1 MSNAAQY
8 PILDDA
14 IDTPRQASKRRVTS
28 IMGACAGNLVEWY
41 DFFVYAYT
49 AIYFASS
56 FFPSGDQT
64 TQLLA
69 TAGVFAVGFFMRPL
83 GGWLFGRIA
92 DTRGRKISMMVS
104 VAMMCCG
111 SLVIAVLPTYQTI
124 GVLAPVVLV
133 MARMV
138 QGLSVGAEY
147 GTGAAYLSEVATP
160 GRRGFYGSF
169 QYFTIIAGQ
178 LLALLTV
185 TALQQLLSPED
196 LKAWGWRIPF
206 FIGAC
211 GAVVV
216 AYLRRSMTE
225 TASKST
231 MHRREAGTI
240 AGLLRH
246 PRAVLLVL
254 AFTGGGSLYFY
265 TFTTYMQKFLV
276 VSAGIPSPTVSFI
289 MTSALVC
296 FMLSQPIFGM
306 LSDRIGIRSC
316 MILFTGTAAL
326 LVVPIL
332 EALRTT
338 TSPLQAFV
346 LVAGGLLIASFYTPI
361 AGLVKAELFP
371 AEIRALGVGLPYA
384 IANAM
389 FGGTAEYVALH
400 LRAANNESAFFYYVA
415 GLALVALTASL
426 ILPNLRRHGYLDG
439 DGEVEAN
446 SRFGNMI
453 GR

>member
-1 MSNAAQY
+1 
-8 PILDDA
+8 
-14 IDTPRQASKRRVTS
+14 
-28 IMGACAGNLVEWY
+28 
-41 DFFVYAYT
+41 
-49 AIYFASS
+49 
-56 FFPSGDQT
+56 
-64 TQLLA
+64 
-69 TAGVFAVGFFMRPL
+69 
-83 GGWLFGRIA
+83 
-92 DTRGRKISMMVS
+92 
-104 VAMMCCG
+104 
-111 SLVIAVLPTYQTI
+111 
-124 GVLAPVVLV
+124 
-133 MARMV
+133 
-138 QGLSVGAEY
+138 
-147 GTGAAYLSEVATP
+147 
-160 GRRGFYGSF
+160 
-169 QYFTIIAGQ
+169 
-178 LLALLTV
+178 
-185 TALQQLLSPED
+185 
-196 LKAWGWRIPF
+196 
-206 FIGAC
+206 
-211 GAVVV
+211 
-216 AYLRRSMTE
+216 
-225 TASKST
+225 
-231 MHRREAGTI
+231 
-240 AGLLRH
+240 
-246 PRAVLLVL
+246 
-254 AFTGGGSLYFY
+254 
-265 TFTTYMQKFLV
+265 MQKFLV

-306 LSDRIGIRSC
+306 LSDRIGIRPC